1 MASTFPPQ
9 PVNTIGKA
17 TLVHMQP
24 YLLTLTVLQ
33 IGMTLDS
40 KSVKVRLQSCE
51 GFAARERVP

>member
-9 PVNTIGKA
+9 PVNTIGKT

-24 YLLTLTVLQ
+24 YLTLTVLQ

>member
-9 PVNTIGKA
+9 PVNTIGKT
-17 TLVHMQP
+17 TLVHTQP

-51 GFAARERVP
+51 DFAAQEPVP

>member
-1 MASTFPPQ
+1 MTSSFPPQ

-24 YLLTLTVLQ
+24 YLTLTVLQ

-51 GFAARERVP
+51 DFAARERVP